1 LRTNPLRHE
10 GIVMRHLFLL
20 VPFAL
25 ALAGSVSIA
34 AAFPEK
40 EFLTDKEIAKIQDAQ
55 EIDERTRIYLNAA
68 ALRLKTAVER
78 LTGTEP
84 EPGDPLE
91 FFTPEDLIDGYY
103 RIIRSVM
110 YNLDEASQKPKGE
123 REKLGK
129 ALKSLKGSTE
139 NAGKELE
146 ILKRIA
152 EEKQKEELWKL
163 VNNAIDITN
172 GAHEGAEYGLSKQ
185 PTPQEKNKKH

>member
-1 LRTNPLRHE
+1 
-10 GIVMRHLFLL
+10 MRHLLL
-20 VPFAL
+20 LAPFTL
-25 ALAGSVSIA
+25 ILAGSVPIA
-34 AAFPEK
+34 NAFPEK

-55 EIDERTRIYLNAA
+55 EIDERIKIYLNAA
-68 ALRLKTAVER
+68 TLRLKTAEER

-110 YNLDEASQKPKGE
+110 FNLDEASQKPKGDW
-123 REKLGK
+123 EKLGK
-129 ALKSLKGSTE
+129 ALKSLKGTAES
-139 NAGKELE
+139 AGKELE
-146 ILKRIA
+146 ILKKIA

-163 VNNAIDITN
+163 VNNAMDITN

-185 PTPQEKNKKH
+185 PAPPEKKKKR

>member
-1 LRTNPLRHE
+1 
-10 GIVMRHLFLL
+10 MRHLFLL
-20 VPFAL
+20 IPFTL
-25 ALAGSVSIA
+25 ILAGSIRTA
-34 AAFPEK
+34 EPFPEK

-55 EIDERTRIYLNAA
+55 EIDERIKIYLAA
-68 ALRLKTAVER
+68 ATLRLKTAEER

-91 FFTPEDLIDGYY
+91 FFTPEDLVDGYY

-110 YNLDEASQKPKGE
+110 YNLDEASQKPKTD
-123 REKLGK
+123 REKFGK
-129 ALKSLKGSTE
+129 ALKSLKGATE
-139 NAGKELE
+139 SAGKELD
-146 ILKRIA
+146 ILKKIA

-185 PTPQEKNKKH
+185 AAPPEKKKKR

>member
-1 LRTNPLRHE
+1 
-10 GIVMRHLFLL
+10 MRHFFLL

-25 ALAGSVSIA
+25 ILAGSVRIA
-34 AAFPEK
+34 DTYPEK

-55 EIDERTRIYLNAA
+55 EIDERIKIYMNAA
-68 ALRLKTAVER
+68 TLRLKTAEER

-91 FFTPEDLIDGYY
+91 FFTPEDLVDGYY
-103 RIIRSVM
+103 RIIRSAM
-110 YNLDEASQKPKGE
+110 YNLDEASQKPKAD

-129 ALKSLKGSTE
+129 ALKSLRGATE
-139 NAGKELE
+139 SAVKELE
-146 ILKRIA
+146 ILKKIA

-163 VNNAIDITN
+163 VSNAIDITN

-185 PTPQEKNKKH
+185 PAPPEKKKKR